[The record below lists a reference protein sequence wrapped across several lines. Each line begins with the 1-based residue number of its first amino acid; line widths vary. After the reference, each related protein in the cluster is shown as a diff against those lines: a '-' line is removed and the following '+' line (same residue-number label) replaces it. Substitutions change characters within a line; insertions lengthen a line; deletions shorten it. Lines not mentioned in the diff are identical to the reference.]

1 MGRDDQGIR
10 CSPFCSVQEVAWRL
24 KTISTEGQG
33 LAYTAPSV
41 SRPSIGYGVDHSG
54 LPHTEPQPQIIHR
67 EYSSEK
73 YSFVS
78 ILTLP
83 AEIRARIYEF
93 VFPEVDKDRRQKDTR
108 HNVLLTYCHIYEE
121 SLHLYYSS
129 TMLKMALYPL
139 HFYHMNP
146 QVRPA
151 WSKIRH
157 LFVNFL
163 DTWNFTAA
171 VLEELL
177 PVLQTAVVEHAHFR
191 PATGGMRYANMSDQD
206 VIR

>member
-1 MGRDDQGIR
+1 
-10 CSPFCSVQEVAWRL
+10 
-24 KTISTEGQG
+24 
-33 LAYTAPSV
+33 
-41 SRPSIGYGVDHSG
+41 
-54 LPHTEPQPQIIHR
+54 
-67 EYSSEK
+67 
-73 YSFVS
+73 
-78 ILTLP
+78 
-83 AEIRARIYEF
+83 
-93 VFPEVDKDRRQKDTR
+93 
-108 HNVLLTYCHIYEE
+108 
-121 SLHLYYSS
+121 
-129 TMLKMALYPL
+129 MLKMALYPL

-151 WSKIRH
+151 WSKIGH

-206 VIR
+206 VHQMIRSDPMISWNLHTKMFWHVAEMERALAMHISIGSR